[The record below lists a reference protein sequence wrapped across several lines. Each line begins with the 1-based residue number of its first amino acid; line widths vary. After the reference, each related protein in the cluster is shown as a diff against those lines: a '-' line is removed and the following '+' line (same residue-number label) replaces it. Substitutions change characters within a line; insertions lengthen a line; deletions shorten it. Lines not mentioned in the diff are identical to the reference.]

1 MRVSSSCRRFHD
13 SNADQFGLTSSMSA
27 TNQEQHILEIAKELF
42 KQRGFANVAVRDIC
56 KAADV
61 TPPTLYYYF
70 KNKEALFDAVVRKSV
85 GMTEFITMLDDVC
98 VKAEEPKQQVEAFT
112 RAYLTSFP
120 KDHLNVG
127 LYVRHS
133 TEELDSIG
141 RKTLAA
147 DLERILSILSNI
159 IQKGIANGEF
169 RDTDPRMAAE
179 CLLGMMNRFV
189 FQQIHFRRSYKPTE
203 AASYLSDFFLRA
215 MTITLH

>member
-1 MRVSSSCRRFHD
+1 
-13 SNADQFGLTSSMSA
+13 MSA
-27 TNQEQHILEIAKELF
+27 ATQEQRILEVAKALF
-42 KQRGFANVAVRDIC
+42 TQRGFSNVAVRDIC

-85 GMTEFITMLDDVC
+85 SMREFIARLSDAC
-98 VKAEEPKQQVEAFT
+98 VKAKGPKSQVQAFT
-112 RAYLTSFP
+112 RSYLTNFP

-147 DLERILSILSNI
+147 DLARIQSILSGI
-159 IQKGIANGEF
+159 IQKGIAAGDF
-169 RDTDPRMAAE
+169 RETEPGMAAQ

-189 FQQIHFRRSYKPTE
+189 FQQIHFRRSYKPAE

-215 MTITLH
+215 MKPT

>member
-1 MRVSSSCRRFHD
+1 MP
-13 SNADQFGLTSSMSA
+13 AA
-27 TNQEQHILEIAKELF
+27 TQEQRILEVAKELF
-42 KQRGFANVAVRDIC
+42 TQRGFSNVAVRDIC
-56 KAADV
+56 KAAEV

-85 GMTEFITMLDDVC
+85 SMKEFIARLSDAC
-98 VKAEEPKQQVEAFT
+98 EKAKDPKSQVQAFT
-112 RAYLTSFP
+112 RSYLANFP

-133 TEELDSIG
+133 TEELDAIG

-147 DLERILSILSNI
+147 DLARIQSVLSAI
-159 IQKGIANGEF
+159 IQKGISTGDF
-169 RDTDPRMAAE
+169 RKTEPGMAAQ

-189 FQQIHFRRSYKPTE
+189 FQQIHFRRSYKPAE

-215 MTITLH
+215 MKPL

>member
-1 MRVSSSCRRFHD
+1 MT
-13 SNADQFGLTSSMSA
+13 AA
-27 TNQEQHILEIAKELF
+27 NQEQRILEVAKELF
-42 KQRGFANVAVRDIC
+42 TQRGFSNVAVRDIC

-85 GMTEFITMLDDVC
+85 GMAEFISKL
-98 VKAEEPKQQVEAFT
+98 AEASEKPKEPRLQVQAFT
-112 RAYLTSFP
+112 RSYLANFP

-147 DLERILSILSNI
+147 DLARIHSILTTI
-159 IQKGIANGEF
+159 IQKGITAREF
-169 RDTDPRMAAE
+169 RETDPRMAAE

-189 FQQIHFRRSYKPTE
+189 FQQIHFGRNYKPSE
-203 AASYLSDFFLRA
+203 AASYLSEFFLRA
-215 MTITLH
+215 METK

>member
-1 MRVSSSCRRFHD
+1 
-13 SNADQFGLTSSMSA
+13 MSA
-27 TNQEQHILEIAKELF
+27 VTHEQRILEVAKELF
-42 KQRGFANVAVRDIC
+42 TQRGFSNVAVRDIC

-85 GMTEFITMLDDVC
+85 SMAEFISKLADAC
-98 VKAEEPKQQVEAFT
+98 EKLKEPKSQVKAFT
-112 RAYLTSFP
+112 RGYFTNFP
-120 KDHLNVG
+120 KDRLNVG

-147 DLERILSILSNI
+147 DLARILSILTSI
-159 IQKGIANGEF
+159 IQRGITSGEF
-169 RDTDPRMAAE
+169 RETDPRMAAE

-189 FQQIHFRRSYKPTE
+189 FQQIHFGRNYKPSE
-203 AASYLSDFFLRA
+203 AASYLSEFFLRA
-215 MTITLH
+215 MKTT

>member
-1 MRVSSSCRRFHD
+1 
-13 SNADQFGLTSSMSA
+13 MSA
-27 TNQEQHILEIAKELF
+27 GTQQHRILEVAKELF
-42 KQRGFANVAVRDIC
+42 TRRGFSNVAVRDIC

-85 GMTEFITMLDDVC
+85 SMAEFISRLADAC
-98 VKAEEPKQQVEAFT
+98 EKVKEPKSQVRVFT
-112 RAYLTSFP
+112 RDYLANFP

-141 RKTLAA
+141 RKTLSA
-147 DLERILSILSNI
+147 DLARILSILSAI
-159 IQKGIANGEF
+159 IQKGITSGEF

-189 FQQIHFRRSYKPTE
+189 FQEIHFGRNYRPTE
-203 AASYLSDFFLRA
+203 AASYLSEFFLRA
-215 MTITLH
+215 MKPT

>member
-1 MRVSSSCRRFHD
+1 MP
-13 SNADQFGLTSSMSA
+13 AA
-27 TNQEQHILEIAKELF
+27 TQEQRILDVAKELF
-42 KQRGFANVAVRDIC
+42 TQRGFSNVAVRDIC

-85 GMTEFITMLDDVC
+85 GMTDFISKLSDACD
-98 VKAEEPKQQVEAFT
+98 KAKGPKSQVQAFT
-112 RAYLTSFP
+112 RTYLASFP

-133 TEELDSIG
+133 TEELDPVG

-147 DLERILSILSNI
+147 DLSRIQSLLSAIV
-159 IQKGIANGEF
+159 QRGIRAGEF
-169 RDTDPRMAAE
+169 RETDPEMAAE

-189 FQQIHFRRSYKPTE
+189 FQQIHFRRSYKAME
-203 AASYLSDFFLRA
+203 AASYLSDFFLQA
-215 MTITLH
+215 MKPT

>member
-1 MRVSSSCRRFHD
+1 
-13 SNADQFGLTSSMSA
+13 MSTA
-27 TNQEQHILEIAKELF
+27 TQEQRILEVAKELF
-42 KQRGFANVAVRDIC
+42 TQRGFANVAVRDIC
-56 KAADV
+56 RAADV

-85 GMTEFITMLDDVC
+85 SMKDFIATLSQAC
-98 VKAEEPKQQVEAFT
+98 EEAKKSETKVQIFLRT
-112 RAYLTSFP
+112 YLANFP

-147 DLERILSILSNI
+147 DLAKIQSILTAI
-159 IQKGIANGEF
+159 VKEGIVSGEF
-169 RDTDPRMAAE
+169 RETDPGMAAE

-189 FQQIHFRRSYKPTE
+189 FQQIHFRRNYKPAE

-215 MTITLH
+215 MRAT

>member
-1 MRVSSSCRRFHD
+1 MP
-13 SNADQFGLTSSMSA
+13 AA
-27 TNQEQHILEIAKELF
+27 TQEQRILDVAKELF
-42 KQRGFANVAVRDIC
+42 TQRGFSNVAVRDIC

-85 GMTEFITMLDDVC
+85 GMADFISKLSDACDNA
-98 VKAEEPKQQVEAFT
+98 KGAKSQVQVFT
-112 RAYLTSFP
+112 RTYLANFP

-133 TEELDSIG
+133 TEELDSVG

-147 DLERILSILSNI
+147 DLSRIQSMLSAIV
-159 IQKGIANGEF
+159 QRGIAAGEF
-169 RDTDPRMAAE
+169 RRTDPEMAAE

-189 FQQIHFRRSYKPTE
+189 FQQIHFRRSYSPTE
-203 AASYLSDFFLRA
+203 AASYLSDFFLKA
-215 MTITLH
+215 MKPT

>member
-1 MRVSSSCRRFHD
+1 MAAV
-13 SNADQFGLTSSMSA
+13 
-27 TNQEQHILEIAKELF
+27 NQEQRILEVAKELF
-42 KQRGFANVAVRDIC
+42 TQRGFSNVAVRDIC

-85 GMTEFITMLDDVC
+85 SMAEFISRLTDAC
-98 VKAEEPKQQVEAFT
+98 GKVKEPKSQVRAFT
-112 RAYLTSFP
+112 SSYLANFP

-141 RKTLAA
+141 LKTLAA
-147 DLERILSILSNI
+147 DLARILSLLTAI
-159 IQKGIANGEF
+159 IQRGITSGEF
-169 RDTDPRMAAE
+169 RETDPKMAAE

-189 FQQIHFRRSYKPTE
+189 FQEIHFRRNYRPTE
-203 AASYLSDFFLRA
+203 AASYLSEFFLRA
-215 MTITLH
+215 MKPT

>member
-1 MRVSSSCRRFHD
+1 
-13 SNADQFGLTSSMSA
+13 MSA
-27 TNQEQHILEIAKELF
+27 VTQEQRILEVAKELF
-42 KQRGFANVAVRDIC
+42 TQRGFSNVAVRDIC

-85 GMTEFITMLDDVC
+85 SMAEFISRLGEAC
-98 VKAEEPKQQVEAFT
+98 EKANEPRSQVQAFT
-112 RAYLTSFP
+112 RNYLAEFP

-141 RKTLAA
+141 RKSLVA
-147 DLERILSILSNI
+147 DLARILSILSRI
-159 IQKGIANGEF
+159 IQKGIATGEF
-169 RDTDPRMAAE
+169 RETDPRMAAE

-189 FQQIHFRRSYKPTE
+189 FQQIHFGRNYRPSE
-203 AASYLSDFFLRA
+203 AASYLSEFFLRA
-215 MTITLH
+215 MKP